1 MDFAGTVFGVLLG
14 AVAAFLADVVVLTA
28 FTIEVVPLIVPLAAM
43 DAPVPRPG
51 KVFRSIVPPEVAF

>member
-1 MDFAGTVFGVLLG
+1 MDLAATVFGGLL
-14 AVAAFLADVVVLTA
+14 ATVAAFLADVVVLTA

-51 KVFRSIVPPEVAF
+51 KTFRSIVAL